1 MVPKG
6 SATQSRYEVHNGPR
20 KHPLYLRLWFLQRIR
35 SQQAYLSR
43 SWSCRKGKPVKKPRA
58 KKVIEEM
65 VVAPAIPLA
74 TVEEVEALHAMVE
87 ALLAADAEQDEVS
100 EVAEEIEPTDE
111 ELTEIKI
118 AEVDAAFEAETEE
131 EVFDASDVTDEEAT
145 AFLDQY
151 AALFA

>member
-1 MVPKG
+1 MARANTPSTYACG
-6 SATQSRYEVHNGPR
+6 NCGIHGHNRRCCPALGLVA
-20 KHPLYLRLWFLQRIR
+20 KV
-35 SQQAYLSR
+35 
-43 SWSCRKGKPVKKPRA
+43 KPVKKPRA
-58 KKVIEEM
+58 KKVVEET
-65 VVAPAIPLA
+65 VTAPAIPLA

-111 ELTEIKI
+111 ELTEIEI